1 MINTVNNISDFE
13 DIIFNFREYT
23 IQNEGDC
30 QAALA
35 DFQLSKELVD
45 TLIEIKTA
53 VLKEIA
59 ETKQHQ
65 MTQLAFEF
73 LIQSLTRNNINLF
86 TNIITYSVTNQTTIL

>member
-13 DIIFNFREYT
+13 DIIFNFRAYA

-30 QAALA
+30 KAALA
-35 DFQLSKELVD
+35 DFQLSKKLVD

-53 VLKEIA
+53 VLKEIV
-59 ETKQHQ
+59 ETNQHQ
-65 MTQLAFEF
+65 MTQFAFEF

-86 TNIITYSVTNQTTIL
+86 TNIITYTATNQTTIL